1 MVCLPRA
8 KRPTRLNRG
17 VPSLPAR
24 CASFFEADI
33 MAINEKT
40 VFVHAY
46 TRVRKGRLEYVC
58 QHFRSLPR

>member
-1 MVCLPRA
+1 
-8 KRPTRLNRG
+8 
-17 VPSLPAR
+17 
-24 CASFFEADI
+24 

-58 QHFRSLPR
+58 QHFRSPPSS